1 MSPTGLP
8 PIVPPFPRA
17 HHFAITGR
25 ASDQRCAACIAAAR
39 PTAPTVP
46 ESPEPMIAAL
56 IATGAFRVLRRLEP
70 RSTYE
75 DPCGAAT
82 HTALYVDVETTG
94 LDHAKDHIIQLA
106 VVPFAFTADGR
117 VCTVAASEAW
127 FEDPGV
133 PLDPAITRLTG
144 IRDADVAGKRI
155 DDARVEALL
164 RNAALV
170 IAHNARFDR
179 PFLERRLPGFAEKP
193 WACSMADVPWQEEGL
208 PTTKLEW
215 LAERHSGVFY
225 EAHRADVDCRVG
237 VHLLASTL
245 PSGRRAME
253 SLLGAVRAKTVRV
266 WAVES
271 PFATKDLLKARG
283 YRWSGGEGGAP
294 KAWYRDVGEGVL
306 AEEATWLRAHIYM
319 MGTCPAVVQRI
330 GARTRYSH
338 RIAALPMQRLAAAEP
353 ADASP
358 GMR

>member
-8 PIVPPFPRA
+8 PIVPLFPRA

-39 PTAPTVP
+39 PTVPTVP
-46 ESPEPMIAAL
+46 APPEPLIAAL
-56 IATGAFRVLRRLEP
+56 TATGAFRVLRRLEP

-75 DPCGAAT
+75 DPGGAAT
-82 HTALYVDVETTG
+82 YTALYVDVETTG
-94 LDHAKDHIIQLA
+94 LDHAKDRIIQLA
-106 VVPFAFTADGR
+106 VVPFAFTSDGR
-117 VCTVAASEAW
+117 VCTVGASEAW

-144 IRDADVAGKRI
+144 IRDADVAGQRI
-155 DDARVEALL
+155 DDVRVEELL
-164 RNAALV
+164 RDAALV

-179 PFLERRLPGFAEKP
+179 PFLERRLTGFADKP

-215 LAERHSGVFY
+215 LAERHCAVFY
-225 EAHRADVDCRVG
+225 DAHRADVDCRVG

-253 SLLGAVRAKTVRV
+253 VLLGAVRTKTVRV

-271 PFATKDLLKARG
+271 PFATKDLLKGRG
-283 YRWSGGEGGAP
+283 YRWSGGEDGQP
-294 KAWYRDVGEGVL
+294 KAWYRDVGEGAVG
-306 AEEATWLRAHIYM
+306 EEAEWLRMHIYRK
-319 MGTCPAVVQRI
+319 GTCPAVAQRI

-338 RIAALPMQRLAAAEP
+338 RVTALPMRALGDLEAVAGIAE
-353 ADASP
+353 
-358 GMR
+358 G

>member
-1 MSPTGLP
+1 MSSTGS

-17 HHFAITGR
+17 HRLGITGR
-25 ASDQRCAACIAAAR
+25 ASDQRCAACIAATP
-39 PTAPTVP
+39 PTAPAVP
-46 ESPEPMIAAL
+46 ASPEPLIAAL

-70 RSTYE
+70 RSRYE
-75 DPCGAAT
+75 EPGDAPT

-94 LDHAKDHIIQLA
+94 LDPAKDRIIQLA
-106 VVPFAFTADGR
+106 VVPFVFTADGR
-117 VCTVAASEAW
+117 VCTVGPSEAW
-127 FEDPGV
+127 YEDPGV

-144 IRDADVAGKRI
+144 IRDGDVAGQRI

-164 RNAALV
+164 QDAALV

-179 PFLERRLPGFAEKP
+179 PFLELRLAGFAEKP

-215 LAERHSGVFY
+215 LAERHAGVFY
-225 EAHRADVDCRVG
+225 DAHRADVDCRVG
-237 VHLLASTL
+237 VHLLASEL

-253 SLLGAVRAKTVRV
+253 VLLGAVRAKTVRV

-283 YRWSGGEGGAP
+283 YRWSGGEDGQP
-294 KAWYRDVGEGVL
+294 KAWYRDVGEGAL
-306 AEEATWLRAHIYM
+306 DEEAEWLRAHIYRR
-319 MGTCPAVVQRI
+319 GTCPALVQRI

-338 RIAALPMQRLAAAEP
+338 RVGALPRRALVGDRAPEAAPEEK
-353 ADASP
+353 
-358 GMR
+358 